1 MVVADGIV
9 GFGSV
14 GLEMKARAR
23 SSGGDSRYDSIWPP
37 LSSSLV
43 VFFWVVVLIGICLFL
58 LKALGEE
65 DQG

>member
-1 MVVADGIV
+1 MLLVCVADGFI

-37 LSSSLV
+37 LPSILV
-43 VFFWVVVLIGICLFL
+43 VIFCCCGFDGDLFVF
-58 LKALGEE
+58 AEGSR
-65 DQG
+65 